1 MRGARAVARAGRA
14 AWEWLTSPRACLLLL
29 GFGAALGFWHVTTAA
44 LKLPMFAKIPPPLAV
59 FREWFNAAPAFGV
72 SLYTRVYYQH
82 IAYSVYRAYAAFAL
96 AILLGVPAG
105 LLMGWRRTIY
115 NCAFPLFEGLRPI
128 PPLAW
133 VPLAILMFPGLE
145 PPVIFVTFIA
155 AFFATVLNTLLGV
168 LSIDENYLRAAQCM
182 GFSSRDILRHV
193 IVPGALPFIFT
204 GLQIAMGLSW
214 FALVAGEMIAGRR
227 GLGYMIFDAYNMA
240 QIPTIIMGMLTLG
253 LLGSASSALVRHVG
267 RRLMAWRT
275 V

>member
-1 MRGARAVARAGRA
+1 VIRELVA
-14 AWEWLTSPRACLLLL
+14 SPRTYLMLL
-29 GFGAALGFWHVTTAA
+29 GFGLTLALWHLTTGV
-44 LKLPMFAKIPPPLAV
+44 LRLPMFDKITPPLTV
-59 FREWFNAAPAFGV
+59 FREWFNPAPAFGV
-72 SLYTRVYYQH
+72 SLHTPLYYQH
-82 IAYSVYRAYAAFAL
+82 IGYSVYRAYTAFIL
-96 AILLGVPAG
+96 AVLLGVPLG
-105 LLMGWRRTIY
+105 LLMGWRRTVY
-115 NCAFPLFEGLRPI
+115 HYTFPLLEGVRPI

-168 LSIDENYLRAAQCM
+168 LSIDESYFRAAECL
-182 GFSSRDILRHV
+182 GFSPRDLLLHV
-193 IVPGALPFIFT
+193 VVPGALPFIFT

-253 LLGSASSALVRHVG
+253 LLGSASSALVRYLG
-267 RRLMAWRT
+267 RRLMVWRA